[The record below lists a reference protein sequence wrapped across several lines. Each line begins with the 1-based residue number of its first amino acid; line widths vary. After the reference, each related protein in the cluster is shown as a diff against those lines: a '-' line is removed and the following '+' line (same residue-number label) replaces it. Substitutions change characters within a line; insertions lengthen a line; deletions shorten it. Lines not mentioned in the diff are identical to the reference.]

1 MMVGNTS
8 LSSSEQFP
16 CRAEPSKLA
25 NAAVSADFVQ
35 SLWDSLWESSG
46 GKLCWKIRNCSIKS
60 IFFLSLFLNDV
71 LPPTECRIRVERG
84 NSFLLD
90 VQ

>member
-1 MMVGNTS
+1 MTVVNTSS
-8 LSSSEQFP
+8 LSSSEQFSY
-16 CRAEPSKLA
+16 RAETSKLA

-35 SLWDSLWESSG
+35 SLWDSLWESSD
-46 GKLCWKIRNCSIKS
+46 GKLSWKIRNCSIKS
-60 IFFLSLFLNDV
+60 IFYEV
-71 LPPTECRIRVERG
+71 LPPTEGSIRVERG